1 MCIFFQLIL
10 KQEFILKRFSFVT
23 GILYFVFCTLNIV
36 FQSCNER
43 VQNPLNQQNKDSL
56 LVNRKGTESTFE
68 IATWNIE
75 NFPKSGKNTIESTS
89 LLIQNL
95 DIDLIAVQEIAS
107 INAFDSL
114 MSKLDNRRGILSD
127 DTYNSSDYQKT
138 GIIYKTDIISIGSG
152 TVKSLFENDS
162 YAFPRPPLAAF
173 VEVRDEA
180 GIQFDF
186 NIIVLH
192 LKAYGDDESESRRR
206 SACLKLKGYIDAE
219 IAAGADP
226 DFVVLGDWNDQL
238 TDTGEDNVFL
248 PFLDNPDDYL
258 FLTGSLI
265 NQYSYIDTRYKSLID
280 HIMVSRN
287 CLDEYGRG
295 DAEVLYLDDVYSE
308 YPAIISDHR
317 PVLAIFKGF
326 ILN

>member
-1 MCIFFQLIL
+1 MKQYHIISRIFTFLLWTLIV
-10 KQEFILKRFSFVT
+10 I
-23 GILYFVFCTLNIV
+23 

-43 VQNPLNQQNKDSL
+43 VQSSLDQNDSDSL
-56 LVNRKGTESTFE
+56 LVNSVGTESTLE

-75 NFPKSGKNTIESTS
+75 NFPKGGKNTIESTA

-107 INAFDSL
+107 VNAFDSL
-114 MSKLDNRRGILSD
+114 MSKLGTWNGILSG
-127 DTYNSSDYQKT
+127 DTYNSSEYQKT

-152 TVKSLFENDS
+152 TVRSLFEDDS

-173 VEVRDEA
+173 VEIRDDD
-180 GIQFDF
+180 GIKFDF

-192 LKAYGDDESESRRR
+192 LKAYGDEISEARRR
-206 SACLKLKGYIDAE
+206 SACLKLKDYIDQE
-219 IAAGADP
+219 IAAGSDS

-238 TDTGEDNVFL
+238 TDTGEDNVFS
-248 PFLDNPDDYL
+248 PFLDDPDHYL

-265 NQYSYIDTRYKSLID
+265 NQHSYIDTRYKSLID
-280 HIMVSRN
+280 HILVSRN
-287 CLDEYGRG
+287 CLEEYAQG
-295 DAEVLYLDDVYSE
+295 DTEVLYLDEMYPD

-317 PVLAIFKGF
+317 PVLAVFRGF
-326 ILN
+326 VLN